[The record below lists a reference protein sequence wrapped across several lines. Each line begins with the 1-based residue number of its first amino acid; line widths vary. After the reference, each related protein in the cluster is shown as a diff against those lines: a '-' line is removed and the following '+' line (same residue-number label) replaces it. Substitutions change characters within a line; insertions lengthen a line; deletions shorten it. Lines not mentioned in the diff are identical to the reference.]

1 MVIMIHD
8 SMGYS
13 VRDMILPVVVLEFLQ
28 VVAVV
33 GPLSTFDTDGR

>member
-1 MVIMIHD
+1 MI
-8 SMGYS
+8 
-13 VRDMILPVVVLEFLQ
+13 VLEFLQ